1 MERGLINQELN
12 DRLNTIVSDMF
23 MLNRLWDSAMSSLSV
38 NFVLTNFEK
47 TYHVPQAHRF
57 LAYADKN
64 SEVQA
69 AYNNITTYLATP
81 EGKKDYL
88 SPLEFF
94 ELNITKL
101 VEVQKHISDTIDF
114 AVMQSDEDLTG
125 TGMAVASAL
134 KRFMRVFAGDIA
146 QAILLR
152 DKSEAYGQEPWQ
164 LQLFDRDC
172 DKFLILSED
181 IPKLVG

>member
-12 DRLNTIVSDMF
+12 NRLSTIVSDMF
-23 MLNRLWDSAMSSLSV
+23 MLNRLWDGAMSALSV

-47 TYHVPQAHRF
+47 TFHVSQSHRF
-57 LAYADKN
+57 PLYADKN
-64 SEVQA
+64 SEIQA
-69 AYNNITTYLATP
+69 AYNNVTTYFATP

-88 SPLEFF
+88 NPLEFF
-94 ELNITKL
+94 ELNIVKL
-101 VEVQKHISDTIDF
+101 VEVQKYISDTVDF
-114 AVMQSDEDLTG
+114 AVMQSDEDSTG
-125 TGMAVASAL
+125 TSMAVASAL

-152 DKSEAYGQEPWQ
+152 DKSEAYGQESWQ